1 MLNTCEP
8 KVNPSTSLMLTPNN
22 KFHLGGS
29 VVSEI
34 SYVDCWMDWL
44 IW

>member
-29 VVSEI
+29 VLLFQRSVMWTAGWT
-34 SYVDCWMDWL
+34 D
-44 IW
+44 